1 MKKIFITIATIG
13 LLGTSVYAADGG
25 KKTEKTATVSY
36 AVENDFEGT
45 FSDATNVTWTITSNT
60 QKATFFANGVKMTA
74 FYNMNGE
81 YLGLTQDVA
90 YSTIDEKAKKEIA
103 SQYAGYDVNEVIK
116 LETNGANTSFAET
129 VYFVD
134 LKSSAAEVL
143 VRVNQSNDV
152 YFFQKVK

>member
-1 MKKIFITIATIG
+1 MKKIFLTIATIG
-13 LLGTSVYAADGG
+13 LLGTGVYAADGG
-25 KKTEKTATVSY
+25 KKAETVSY
-36 AVENDFEGT
+36 TVQSDFAAT

-60 QKATFFANGVKMTA
+60 QKASFLSNGVKMTA
-74 FYNMNGE
+74 FYNMSGE

-90 YSTIDEKAKKEIA
+90 YNTIAEKAQKEIA

-116 LETNGANTSFAET
+116 LETNGASTNFPET

-134 LKSSAAEVL
+134 LKNTASEVL

>member
-1 MKKIFITIATIG
+1 MKKIFLTIATIG

-25 KKTEKTATVSY
+25 KKTEKTTTVSY
-36 AVENDFEGT
+36 AVQNDFAGN
-45 FSDATNVTWTITSNT
+45 FSDATDVTWTVTANT
-60 QKATFFANGVKMTA
+60 QKASFLSNGVKMTA

-81 YLGLTQDVA
+81 YLGLTQDVD
-90 YSTIDEKAKKEIA
+90 YSTIGEKAKKENA

-116 LETNGANTSFAET
+116 LETNGANTNFAET

-152 YFFQKVK
+152 FFFQKVK

>member
-1 MKKIFITIATIG
+1 MKKIFLTIATIS

-25 KKTEKTATVSY
+25 KKTEKTANVSY
-36 AVENDFEGT
+36 AVQNDFAST
-45 FSDATNVTWTITSNT
+45 FSDATDVTWTVTTNT
-60 QKATFFANGVKMTA
+60 QKASFISNGVKMTA
-74 FYNMNGE
+74 FYNMSGE

-90 YSTIDEKAKKEIA
+90 YSTIGAKAKKEIA

-116 LETNGANTSFAET
+116 LETNGANTNFAET

-152 YFFQKVK
+152 FFFQKVK

>member
-1 MKKIFITIATIG
+1 MKKIFLTIATIG

-36 AVENDFEGT
+36 AVQNDFAST
-45 FSDATNVTWTITSNT
+45 FSDATDVTWTVTSNT
-60 QKATFFANGVKMTA
+60 QKATFRSNGIKMTA
-74 FYNMNGE
+74 FYSITGE

-90 YSTIDEKAKKEIA
+90 YSTIAEKAKKEIA
-103 SQYAGYDVNEVIK
+103 AQYAGYDVNEVIK
-116 LETNGANTSFAET
+116 LETNGANTNFAET

-134 LKSSAAEVL
+134 LKSDAAEVL